1 MNNSSGSDSSN
12 VTSNIIEVAIRLT
25 LLLLL
30 ATWCFMIIS
39 PFILPVMWGVII
51 AVAIYPLFAKLKSAL
66 GGRNKLAATVYTLIA
81 LAILIT
87 PTVMISA
94 SLVDTVQVLAD
105 KYEQGTL
112 TVSPP
117 DEAVKHWPFIGN
129 EVYGVW
135 MHASENLDETVEEY
149 KPQLKTLGD
158 KIVASAAGAGGTVL
172 IFVVSI
178 IISGVLVANATGA
191 HHLTVRLFSRLIN
204 EKQGEVYTQ
213 LSRDT
218 IRSIAQGVL
227 GIAVIQA
234 ILSAIGM
241 YVMHVPA
248 WGLWTILIL
257 VLAIV
262 QMPPLLVLGFVVA
275 YVFTVAD
282 TTPAVLFAI
291 YALIVSTSDTWLK
304 PLLLGRGVATPMLVI
319 LLGAIG
325 GAILDGVIGLFVG
338 AVVLALGYELFM
350 AWLVVGETKQEKP
363 EAQ

>member
-1 MNNSSGSDSSN
+1 MNNSSERDSSN
-12 VTSNIIEVAIRLT
+12 TTSIMIEVVIRLT

-39 PFILPVMWGVII
+39 PFILPIIWGVII
-51 AVAIYPLFAKLKSAL
+51 AVAIYPLFAKLKLVL
-66 GGRNKLAATVYTLIA
+66 GGRNRLAASVYTLIA

-94 SLVDTVQVLAD
+94 SLVDTTHVLAE

-117 DEAVKHWPFIGN
+117 DETVKDWPVIGDK
-129 EVYGVW
+129 VYGTW
-135 MHASENLDETVEEY
+135 LHASENLDETVEEY
-149 KPQLKTLGD
+149 KPQLKTLGE
-158 KIVASAAGAGGTVL
+158 KIVASAAGAGGAVM
-172 IFVVSI
+172 IFVISI
-178 IISGVLVANATGA
+178 IISGVLVANASGA
-191 HHLTVRLFSRLIN
+191 YHFSVRLFSRLIN
-204 EKQGEVYTQ
+204 DKQGEAYTQ

-262 QMPPLLVLGFVVA
+262 QMPPLLVLSFVMA

-282 TTPAVLFAI
+282 TTPAVIFAI

-338 AVVLALGYELFM
+338 AVVLALGYELFQ
-350 AWLVVGETKQEKP
+350 AWLAYGEKQTDK
-363 EAQ
+363 A